1 MLRFSRTLRVQVLL
15 LGLGVLIASCEL
27 SPTDPPPPAPPQPT
41 VTPSPEGIAL
51 YSGNDCKESIVGVTD
66 GASGQLIQF
75 TTDDRFQNDRARS
88 LLFRKLKPGTIIRL
102 FDDPAGNTGDDWVEI
117 LVKQEV
123 EGYCVISFESS
134 FEDIVIKV
142 TFSQVNGLDGKV
154 SLMTVDEVADEP
166 AQPSDTPTPP
176 KPSPTATNTPVT
188 PTEVPTEAPS
198 CLVVAN
204 ALNLRYGPGVI
215 YKPPLQTLSAGT
227 VVLPFAKNGDGS
239 WLEVQL
245 EGESTTGWVSAGGQF
260 ISCNFDPSGLPQG
273 QIPPTPTPAPTSTP
287 KLTENPTPSPTFEPS
302 E

>member
-1 MLRFSRTLRVQVLL
+1 MLRYVRTIRGQVFL
-15 LGLGVLIASCEL
+15 LGLGVLIASCGP
-27 SPTDPPPPAPPQPT
+27 SPTDSLLISTAQST
-41 VTPSPEGIAL
+41 LTPSPDGIAL
-51 YSGNDCKESIVGVTD
+51 YSGNDCKESIVGMTD

-75 TTDDRFQNDRARS
+75 TTDDRFQNDGARS

-102 FDDPAGNTGDDWVEI
+102 YDDPAGSAGDDWVEI

-123 EGYCVISFESS
+123 EGYCIVSLEVS

-142 TFSQVNGLDGKV
+142 TFSQANGLDGRV
-154 SLMTVDEVADEP
+154 SLMTVDEAADEP
-166 AQPSDTPTPP
+166 AQPSNTPTPP
-176 KPSPTATNTPVT
+176 EPSLTATHTLVI

-204 ALNLRYGPGVI
+204 ALNLRYGPGVV

-227 VVLPFAKNGDGS
+227 VVLPFAKNGDSS

-245 EGESTTGWVSAGGQF
+245 EGELTTGWVSAGGQF
-260 ISCNFDPSGLPQG
+260 IGCNFDPSGLPQG

-287 KLTENPTPSPTFEPS
+287 NLTDSPTPSPTFEPS